1 MQLPPDNDA
10 YHSSKLPGNEGFP
23 PAEGL
28 APHKS
33 AFSIQADNRL
43 FGDSGV
49 KQIPAQ
55 SQDVRPR
62 TTSIDIVF
70 IAEMGDHLVQRK
82 TFL

>member
-10 YHSSKLPGNEGFP
+10 YPLYEPQVMTVILQVKVRFPRKGASSIHE
-23 PAEGL
+23 E
-28 APHKS
+28 
-33 AFSIQADNRL
+33 NRL

-55 SQDVRPR
+55 SHDVRPR

-70 IAEMGDHLVQRK
+70 IAEMGDDLIQRE